1 LAKEPGL
8 PWICTSHDWGI
19 AVIVKKR
26 FFVQVYLI
34 YHMQIGVIIY
44 EDNNHLR
51 ESLSN
56 LITFSRDLLLL
67 GHYAQAN
74 DVVDHVKKL
83 QPDVILMDIDMPG
96 TNGIEAVK
104 RIRDSNLQVQIIMLT
119 VFDDNSH
126 VLDAIC
132 AGASGYLLKKYISDH
147 LLDAVTQVM
156 QGEAP
161 MSPGIARMIISNM
174 QQTAKQVLNDYK
186 LTGREKEILSELSR
200 GNSYKLIAAGLGIS
214 IDTVRTHIKKIYE
227 KLQVHSQ
234 TEAISKAVNERLV

>member
-1 LAKEPGL
+1 
-8 PWICTSHDWGI
+8 
-19 AVIVKKR
+19 
-26 FFVQVYLI
+26 
-34 YHMQIGVIIY
+34 MQTGVIIY

-56 LITFSRDLLLL
+56 LITFSRDLVLL
-67 GHYAQAN
+67 GNYSQAN
-74 DVVDHVKKL
+74 DVVDHVKEL

-96 TNGIEAVK
+96 TSGIEAVRK
-104 RIRDSNLQVQIIMLT
+104 IRVFNRQVQIIMLT

-147 LLDAVTQVM
+147 LLEAVSQVM

-174 QQTAKQVLNDYK
+174 QQTTAPVPNDYK
-186 LTGREKEILSELSR
+186 LTGREKEILSELAG
-200 GNSYKLIAAGLGIS
+200 GNSYKMIAADLGIS

-234 TEAISKAVNERLV
+234 TEAVSKAVNERLV

>member
-1 LAKEPGL
+1 
-8 PWICTSHDWGI
+8 
-19 AVIVKKR
+19 
-26 FFVQVYLI
+26 
-34 YHMQIGVIIY
+34 MQIGVIIY
-44 EDNNHLR
+44 EDNGHLR
-51 ESLSN
+51 ESLGN
-56 LITFSRDLLLL
+56 LITFSRDLVLL
-67 GHYAQAN
+67 GSYAQAN
-74 DVVDHVKKL
+74 DVVSHVKEL

-104 RIRDSNLQVQIIMLT
+104 KIREFSPEVQIIMLT
-119 VFDDNSH
+119 VFNDNSH

-161 MSPGIARMIISNM
+161 MSPGIAKMIISNM
-174 QQTAKQVLNDYK
+174 QQPVKQVSNDYK
-186 LTGREKEILSELSR
+186 LTSREKEILAELSR

-234 TEAISKAVNERLV
+234 TEAVSKAVNERLV